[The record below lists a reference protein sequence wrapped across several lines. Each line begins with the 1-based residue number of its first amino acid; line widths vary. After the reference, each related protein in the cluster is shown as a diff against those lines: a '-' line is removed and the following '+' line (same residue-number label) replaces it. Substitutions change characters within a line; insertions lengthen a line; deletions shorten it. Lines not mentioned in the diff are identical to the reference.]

1 MEKSEKNFLE
11 RFADAIPGLSGYRA
25 REDRRATDKR
35 LRDYLASRL
44 DLVRE
49 KVGNAKLELTN
60 RGQLAA
66 LNDIGLLDRKI
77 QTITETIRF
86 SSYGY
91 SGFFDQVKIKEEQLD
106 KLYTHDMK
114 ILGYVEELE
123 GDVSNSDLPVKKAL
137 DTVKTMEEALLER
150 KNLWDTPSD

>member
-1 MEKSEKNFLE
+1 M
-11 RFADAIPGLSGYRA
+11 
-25 REDRRATDKR
+25 
-35 LRDYLASRL
+35 
-44 DLVRE
+44 RE

-60 RGQLAA
+60 RGRLAA

-123 GDVSNSDLPVKKAL
+123 AEVSSPDLPVKKAL
-137 DTVKTMEEALLER
+137 AIVKTIEEALLER
-150 KNLWDTPSD
+150 KTLWDTPAE